1 MAGMAGAVGAA
12 RIKDTLVVL
21 QVELFGQR
29 RVAVEH
35 GGVGVLGQHALLERV
50 ESLVLV
56 AAVDELLVLTS
67 PTDNNNNSTQRCNVD
82 PTTQS
87 TAKVI

>member
-50 ESLVLV
+50 EPLVLV

-67 PTDNNNNSTQRCNVD
+67 PTDNNDTQRCNEH
-82 PTTQS
+82 PITQS